1 MLFGTFYM
9 RSSTVSLISLS
20 VSAFESVQIPARESE
35 NGENTKTRSLG
46 TTGISPFLM
55 LTALMPRRLQRLSR
69 CTQSCQNET
78 SSDAWKRARIC
89 SLTGR
94 RRSMSAP
101 MLWSWTA
108 SSTAPCEW
116 LRLKQTSGYAAKYG
130 FPCAPREISGSFSQ
144 PQRSCSARR
153 SSAYA
158 QSVSAVCAERS
169 DRTLRSDGRKC
180 ASAAV
185 SASSSARSSLTAYS
199 RIFTPSAPFAQHFL
213 RKL

>member
-9 RSSTVSLISLS
+9 SSSTVSLISLS
-20 VSAFESVQIPARESE
+20 VSAFESVQMPARESE

-116 LRLKQTSGYAAKYG
+116 HRDTPQNTVFHALHGRSPAAFPSRNDHAARG
-130 FPCAPREISGSFSQ
+130 AAAHTRRAFPPCARNDRIALCVQTGENAQ
-144 PQRSCSARR
+144 AR
-153 SSAYA
+153 
-158 QSVSAVCAERS
+158 QSPLHRAH
-169 DRTLRSDGRKC
+169 DR
-180 ASAAV
+180 A
-185 SASSSARSSLTAYS
+185 
-199 RIFTPSAPFAQHFL
+199 
-213 RKL
+213 